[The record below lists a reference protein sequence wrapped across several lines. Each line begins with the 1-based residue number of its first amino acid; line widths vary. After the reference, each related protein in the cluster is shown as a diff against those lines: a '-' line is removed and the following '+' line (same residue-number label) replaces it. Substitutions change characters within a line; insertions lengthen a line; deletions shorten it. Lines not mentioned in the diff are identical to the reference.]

1 MRRMEKTFE
10 LATKEVAKLPKETQ
24 EEFGR
29 DLIDRVAAWHTL
41 REKIAEGVR
50 ELDAGL
56 GRPLDIKKF
65 MKEFRRRYA
74 KKK

>member
-1 MRRMEKTFE
+1 MEKTFA

-24 EEFGR
+24 AEFGR
-29 DLIDRVAAWHTL
+29 DLIDRIAAWREL

-50 ELDAGL
+50 ELNAGM

-65 MKEFRRRYA
+65 MKEFRRRHA
-74 KKK
+74 KKN